1 MNAVYG
7 LLGFFFFISLPAVLR
22 LRHWAYVDLGT
33 AFYTTGALLCLL
45 RWREEKTRS
54 QWLAMAALSAGFAV
68 ASKPNGL
75 LAWLIIFFL
84 FAWLSVRETERGFRR
99 ILAEFALF
107 AAAGVLPFL
116 PWLAKNWLQT
126 GNPFFPLLAGFFP
139 TKAGMGTGA
148 SYVSLGIFAKRELLY
163 GESGWQIA
171 ALPLRLFVFGRDD
184 DPQYFDG
191 VLSPSLIL
199 LLPWAFK
206 GKWLEEKKLLIGFA
220 LLFLLYTLFLVDL
233 RVRYILPIVPPLVI
247 LLAYGIFNVY
257 LRIRKPAYLF
267 AALVSFSAFNGYY
280 LWRYAQE
287 VSPLGYLTGQ
297 ETREA
302 YLTRRLPEYP
312 AFQFINGE
320 LSPTAKIYL
329 LFAGRRT
336 YHCNREYFHDG
347 GELPGFLLDAIR
359 TAKEPADIAR
369 RIQTK
374 QLTHLLVREDL
385 LIRFLDDNL
394 DAREKRLWHAFSSHH
409 LKRLFGRQG
418 YSVLQL
424 YG

>member
-1 MNAVYG
+1 
-7 LLGFFFFISLPAVLR
+7 
-22 LRHWAYVDLGT
+22 
-33 AFYTTGALLCLL
+33 
-45 RWREEKTRS
+45 
-54 QWLAMAALSAGFAV
+54 
-68 ASKPNGL
+68 
-75 LAWLIIFFL
+75 
-84 FAWLSVRETERGFRR
+84 
-99 ILAEFALF
+99 
-107 AAAGVLPFL
+107 
-116 PWLAKNWLQT
+116 
-126 GNPFFPLLAGFFP
+126 
-139 TKAGMGTGA
+139 MGTGA

-206 GKWLEEKKLLIGFA
+206 GKWLEEKKLLISFV
-220 LLFLLYTLFLVDL
+220 LVLLLYTLFLVDL

-247 LLAYGIFNVY
+247 LLAYGIFNIY

-287 VSPLGYLTGQ
+287 VSPLGYLIGQ

-359 TAKEPADIAR
+359 SAKEPADIAR